1 MPTNRFLK
9 DRKSLLI
16 VLLLAIT
23 TSGGILLFSMLD
35 KFKEERRNREYEV
48 SLVKALKNSY
58 EGIEEIEITEPYYTD
73 KPGSWSC
80 DVKIQFNNGEKI
92 IYGINH
98 KLYNKENHD
107 GLMKGKTNEEI
118 DQQWERLQSHR
129 GKTSSK
135 ILVIYSNS
143 ERGEV

>member
-1 MPTNRFLK
+1 MFTWNK
-9 DRKSLLI
+9 KSE
-16 VLLLAIT
+16 
-23 TSGGILLFSMLD
+23 
-35 KFKEERRNREYEV
+35 EERRNREYEV

-98 KLYNKENHD
+98 KLDNKENHD
-107 GLMKGKTNEEI
+107 GLMKGKTDEEI

-135 ILVIYSNS
+135 ILVIYSNN

>member
-1 MPTNRFLK
+1 MKKRTSKWLILSIVGIALVILGGMQMFRLK
-9 DRKSLLI
+9 
-16 VLLLAIT
+16 T
-23 TSGGILLFSMLD
+23 E
-35 KFKEERRNREYEV
+35 EERRNREYEV

-107 GLMKGKTNEEI
+107 SLMKGKTNEEI